1 MSNKIITTKL
11 SEKTFIGSKL
21 VVDQHINTK
30 NKLLNLIKTGI
41 YRLSTITDI
50 ELFIDLETDLNV
62 NIQECYITDI
72 KGFSNTDKPLVRK
85 IIGSQS
91 FEFEITGLLDKIPE
105 INRKKINTYECVLTK
120 VREVK

>member
-11 SEKTFIGSKL
+11 SEKTFIGNKL
-21 VVDQHINTK
+21 VIDQHINTK
-30 NKLLNLIKTGI
+30 NKLLKLIRTGV

-50 ELFIDLETDLNV
+50 ELFIDLETDLNI
-62 NIQECYITDI
+62 NIQKCFITDI
-72 KGFSNTDKPLVRK
+72 KGFSNTNKPLVRK
-85 IIGSQS
+85 IAGSQS

-105 INRKKINTYECVLTK
+105 INRKKINTYECILTK